1 MSSKR
6 GWDLR
11 MNRVRGCLSL
21 FGGIL
26 LGFLFFPSILITS
39 ETLTLEQALNE
50 ARSKSLLLRQAEE
63 QIKAAEFGAAEQR
76 TYFYPSF
83 ALSGSYSYQ
92 DGETLSGPGTSVEVN
107 DWDYNT
113 VSFGITQPLYTGG
126 QLKGQYES
134 AKISVDLA
142 RSFYDLEVLDLGFE
156 VKEAYFAALRLEKAV
171 AVTKELVNNR
181 QRHLIE
187 VEKRVKVGVLPKV
200 EQLKAEVELAHSQD
214 NLVSAENSLKV
225 SFSGLNRLL
234 ERPLDME
241 WTLSDVAPLMPPV
254 LPDIDSCYRQALQ
267 DRPDR
272 KSAHL
277 NVMQMEKEVK
287 VARSGY
293 YPRVDLLLVH
303 EEFQDDA
310 FSSGW
315 NYDDQALVTVSYD
328 LWNWGRVKDSV
339 NASQSQKKQAET
351 ELDSLERSIRLE
363 VKNAYLSVLSAQ
375 VRIGTAEKAVDQA
388 KEVLRMQTIRFQEGM
403 ATNTDVL
410 DADFALAQVQTDYY
424 NARYDYL
431 TAEATLT
438 RSLGAE

>member
-1 MSSKR
+1 MKTIKVF
-6 GWDLR
+6 WY
-11 MNRVRGCLSL
+11 
-21 FGGIL
+21 
-26 LGFLFFPSILITS
+26 FLFSLCFIGSLCS
-39 ETLTLEQALNE
+39 AETLTLEQALNE
-50 ARSKSLLLRQAEE
+50 TRSKSLSLRQAEE

-76 TYFYPSF
+76 TYLYPSF

-92 DGETLSGPGTSVEVN
+92 NGEVLAGPETSTAVN
-107 DWDYNT
+107 NWDSNA

-126 QLKGQYES
+126 ELKGQYES
-134 AKISVDLA
+134 AKLAVDLA
-142 RSFYDLEVLDLGFE
+142 RLAYDQEVLNLGFE
-156 VKEAYFAALRLEKAV
+156 VRESYFAALRLEKAV
-171 AVTKELVNNR
+171 AVTRELVNNR
-181 QRHLIE
+181 QRHLSE

-200 EQLKAEVELAHSQD
+200 EQLKSEVELAHSQD

-241 WTLSDVAPLMPPV
+241 WSLSDVVPRMPPV
-254 LPDIDSCYRQALQ
+254 LPDMNSCCQQALQ
-267 DRPDR
+267 TRPDR

-277 NVMQMEKEVK
+277 KVMQMEKGVS

-293 YPRVDLLLVH
+293 YPRVDLQLVH

-315 NYDDQALVTVSYD
+315 NYDDQVLVTVSYD
-328 LWNWGRVKDSV
+328 LWNWGRVKDKV

-351 ELDSLERSIRLE
+351 ELAGLERSIRLE

-375 VRIGTAEKAVDQA
+375 ARIGTAEKAVDQA

-431 TAEATLT
+431 TAEAILRRTL
-438 RSLGAE
+438 GVE